1 MIHPKIA
8 ACIILAVFL
17 AGCSIAMPEPNSTQ
31 TPILSTATP
40 PLAVTFQ
47 PAATPTVTPTATLT
61 PYPTTLAQA
70 TIEAFG
76 PLCTNANHTL
86 DSEISPDGKWIS
98 AECFRENN
106 TEDSPLRV
114 VNSDRSK
121 DWEIYFR
128 DYWGNN
134 YGAKNIFIPY
144 RWSKDGKYL
153 YAVSPTIESGCCWIG
168 GEYVLLVR
176 LSLET
181 GKQEELLSAD
191 QSITFTLSEDD
202 RYLLFTPPTYQP
214 YDFAILDLV
223 TRKTRTLDLKFSG
236 DLNLAYAVISPTA
249 DKILL
254 PLFEQ
259 LEFNHFKVKSI
270 ALIDLTTGKQKLL
283 ISGLKPE
290 AELYPVRWV
299 DADWVLMSDLPPG
312 QWHYQAIPKY
322 WLLNINSA
330 QMIKTQQP

>member
-8 ACIILAVFL
+8 VCMILFVFL
-17 AGCSIAMPEPNSTQ
+17 AGCSTAMPEPTSTQ
-31 TPILSTATP
+31 TLILPTATL

-47 PAATPTVTPTATLT
+47 PAATPTVTSTTEPT
-61 PYPTTLAQA
+61 PYPTTPAQA
-70 TIEAFG
+70 TIEVFG
-76 PLCTNANHTL
+76 PLCANANETL
-86 DSEISPDGKWIS
+86 DSEIAPGGKWIS

-114 VNSDRSK
+114 VNSDRSR
-121 DWEIYFR
+121 DWKIYFR
-128 DYWGNN
+128 DYTGAE

-153 YAVSPTIESGCCWIG
+153 YAVSPTIASGCCWIG

-176 LSLET
+176 LNLET
-181 GKQEELLSAD
+181 GEQDELLSPD
-191 QSITFTLSEDD
+191 QPITFTLSEDD

-223 TRKTRTLDLKFSG
+223 NRKTRTLDLKFSG
-236 DLNLAYAVISPTA
+236 DLNLAYAVISPSA

-259 LEFNHFKVKSI
+259 LEFNNFKVKSI
-270 ALIDLTTGKQKLL
+270 ALIDLTTEKQKLL
-283 ISGLKPE
+283 ISDLKPKE
-290 AELYPVRWV
+290 ELYPVRWV
-299 DADWVLMSDLPPG
+299 DADRVLMSDLPPG
-312 QWHYQAIPKY
+312 QWHYQATPKY

-330 QMIKTQQP
+330 QMIETQGP